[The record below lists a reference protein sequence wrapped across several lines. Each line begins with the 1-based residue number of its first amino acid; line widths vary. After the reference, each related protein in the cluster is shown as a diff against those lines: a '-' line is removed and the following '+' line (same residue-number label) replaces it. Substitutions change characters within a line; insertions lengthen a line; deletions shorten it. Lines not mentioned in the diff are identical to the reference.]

1 MPAEAPFAI
10 HPDGLLVRRRLGRR
24 PPMQL
29 TPGTDPL
36 DLDRKVWHQR
46 TEALVDH
53 VAQIVSSM
61 P

>member
-1 MPAEAPFAI
+1 
-10 HPDGLLVRRRLGRR
+10 
-24 PPMQL
+24 MQL